1 MFCAKRAIFQAITIV
16 LVIGLVWAV
25 PLAAAQH
32 EEQHAAD
39 ASHEESESH
48 GGGHETS
55 SPVNWD
61 QDLGIF
67 SLVVFGGLFFVL
79 YKFAW
84 GPLSAA
90 LDGREQS
97 LLDAHD
103 GAQKARDE
111 AEQLL
116 EEHRH
121 KLDLV
126 QDEVREILEEARR
139 DAQHTS
145 QAIQSRAEQ
154 EAEETRER
162 ALRDVERARDQALQ
176 DITAQASRMVIETSS
191 RVIQSSLNEQ
201 DHQRLIEESLA
212 EFSASDQ

>member
-1 MFCAKRAIFQAITIV
+1 MLRATRVLQQAMRLA
-16 LVIGLVWAV
+16 LVVAV
-25 PLAAAQH
+25 AGSASMVLAAEGA
-32 EEQHAAD
+32 
-39 ASHEESESH
+39 
-48 GGGHETS
+48 TS
-55 SPVNWD
+55 QPISWKT
-61 QDLGIF
+61 DLGMF
-67 SLVVFGGLFFVL
+67 SIVVFIAVL
-79 YKFAW
+79 SILWKFAW

-97 LLDAHD
+97 LLDAHE

-116 EEHRH
+116 EEHRN

-145 QAIQSRAEQ
+145 QEIQNRAEQ

-212 EFSASDQ
+212 EFSASKP

>member
-1 MFCAKRAIFQAITIV
+1 MLRATRVLQQAMRLA
-16 LVIGLVWAV
+16 LVVAV
-25 PLAAAQH
+25 AGSASMVLAAEGA
-32 EEQHAAD
+32 
-39 ASHEESESH
+39 
-48 GGGHETS
+48 TS
-55 SPVNWD
+55 QPISWKT
-61 QDLGIF
+61 DLGMF
-67 SLVVFGGLFFVL
+67 SIVVFIAVL
-79 YKFAW
+79 SILWKFAW

-90 LDGREQS
+90 LDGREQR
-97 LLDAHD
+97 LLDAHE

-116 EEHRH
+116 EEHRN

-126 QDEVREILEEARR
+126 QDEVREILEEA
-139 DAQHTS
+139 TS
-145 QAIQSRAEQ
+145 QEIQNRAEQ
-154 EAEETRER
+154 DAEETRER

-212 EFSASDQ
+212 EFSASKP

>member
-1 MFCAKRAIFQAITIV
+1 MFCAKRVLQQAMRLA
-16 LVIGLVWAV
+16 LVVAV
-25 PLAAAQH
+25 AGSASMALAQQASD
-32 EEQHAAD
+32 D
-39 ASHEESESH
+39 AHHGESEEH
-48 GGGHETS
+48 GEGHGPS
-55 SPVNWD
+55 MPLNWRT
-61 QDLGIF
+61 DLGFF
-67 SLVVFGGLFFVL
+67 SMVVFVAVL
-79 YKFAW
+79 LVLRKFAW

-90 LDGREQS
+90 LDGREQR
-97 LLDAHD
+97 LLDAHE

-145 QAIQSRAEQ
+145 QEIQSRAEQ